1 MQTSLGEQCDAGKA
15 KNGKEGVDC
24 DVHCSFPPIAGCGDG
39 KVNQAM
45 ELCDAGKKNADIG
58 NAPCRSNCMLS
69 TCGDGILDSN
79 KEQCD
84 DRNLLNGD
92 GCSST
97 CRKEVAMPIPVIADT
112 RPAAELL
119 PAHIPTPA
127 RTPTGP
133 GLVIFLASGAAA
145 GWGAT
150 RKKRP

>member
-1 MQTSLGEQCDAGKA
+1 
-15 KNGKEGVDC
+15 
-24 DVHCSFPPIAGCGDG
+24 
-39 KVNQAM
+39 
-45 ELCDAGKKNADIG
+45 
-58 NAPCRSNCMLS
+58 
-69 TCGDGILDSN
+69 
-79 KEQCD
+79 
-84 DRNLLNGD
+84 
-92 GCSST
+92 
-97 CRKEVAMPIPVIADT
+97 MPIPVIADT